1 MSTEAVLTAFTGIA
15 ALALLLQGLAL
26 WGIRSSLRT
35 VSSRVETVTG
45 DIQKKFESVATG
57 LTELLAILKPL
68 AQNLE
73 TIEHH
78 VAATTETVHKRVADL
93 DSFLE
98 DTTDAARLQVAK
110 IQDLVDTMSTGV
122 EETFDFLQKGV
133 RAPVTEFSALIRGIK
148 VGLDFFMRGR
158 RRPTRPSH
166 QDEEMFI

>member
-26 WGIRSSLRT
+26 WGIRNSLRT

-110 IQDLVDTMSTGV
+110 IQDLVDTMSNRV
-122 EETFDFLQKGV
+122 EETFDFLQRGV
-133 RAPVTEFSALIRGIK
+133 RAPVTELSALIRGIK

-158 RRPTRPSH
+158 RKPTRPSH